1 VTLNKNIQSLIKEI
15 IQIEV
20 SGKKLLKGTLIDLGT
35 DIMVIFNGV
44 DYVYISFNHIHQL
57 NVVQKTELDI
67 TSLTEFPINTK
78 GDTNE
83 DISLEEVLKR
93 AKGKNSEIYIDN
105 QALHGCITRTMGDYF
120 EFYSPIYKTMY
131 ISIKH
136 LKWLIPYAQNE
147 SPYGL
152 NDNYSKQ
159 LDLEPLAETFE
170 EQIGKFKDKMIVLN
184 IGGSKSHIGRVK
196 SVEDQIVEM
205 QKARTTKE
213 YLNIGHIKTIHQV

>member
-1 VTLNKNIQSLIKEI
+1 MNKNIQSLIKEI

-44 DYVYISFNHIHQL
+44 DYVYISLNHIHQL
-57 NVVQKTELDI
+57 SVVQKTELDI
-67 TSLTEFPINTK
+67 TSLTEFPINIK

-93 AKGKNSEIYIDN
+93 AKGKNSEIYIIDN